1 MMCFDPISYDKA
13 EKARKH
19 SENVQ
24 EQLNQHKLDYIE
36 ENLLKQQVVLEFSD
50 GTKNEFTIN
59 EQGNYEMTV
68 NLGWCRL
75 KDLEYHGIWTGT
87 RVDTIKY
94 RRPVDMIK
102 GCLTSI
108 IDIINME
115 EVKGT
120 IDLTVNVGKYTTVGT
135 TGYIEFVVSK
145 GTTREDFESSINMDS
160 LVIYKLADPYTV
172 VMPDNISA
180 NTKELIRLSIK
191 SKEIASDLS
200 AHKEDYENQFPIT
213 NLVRMELEDW
223 IPGDSTNTI
232 TGNTIINKS
241 NPTVTYYPRAI
252 SNNKSITGNVY
263 YGRATLKVNTEDCTR
278 IVLTLNNSST
288 GVNRVDDPEMGVLY
302 TLSVVHK
309 ATSVQ
314 PLITVGHVYD
324 TQSSEH
330 TMEIKDVISINLT
343 EVFGAGNEPTKQE
356 ADEMFSSLN
365 WFEGKLNW
373 KETFKVLSKKSTLI
387 TPDSIRNKDGLGQ
400 SPYLRNYKIIEFD
413 HSKWVA
419 TSDTPSLSVETDRE
433 FVKFGYDS
441 LKVVAHPTEATVIE
455 YTFDKP
461 IDLSNKYMN
470 LWVYIPNNMMKS
482 SQEIKFSTIAIYF
495 MTPQGWVTQWQD
507 RGYHRYEGMQP
518 IVASP
523 HTLNHVYAG
532 GNGDMTQVSKIRIR
546 IEKDPTNT
554 EPVELY
560 INAMSTYDF
569 VNEHYM
575 SIEFDDAL
583 LSVFNV
589 AFPEMNRRGIRG
601 GVWVITSYMKAG
613 INGYCESWQ
622 LLKMQDAGWDVGS
635 HSVTHPHLSELTEEE
650 QLYELKQSQ
659 QDLIDIG
666 IYRGPQFFVAPYGDS
681 TLYSRKMAKT
691 IYVNWRMTGWR
702 KGNGVILEDPYL
714 REGITIA
721 SGGVEGTKALIDHLV
736 SKPGGYLPIVLH
748 GEVGGTFEG
757 YSFTAEE
764 FGEILDYALSKGV
777 KFITNSDMF
786 PNTEIRR

>member
-24 EQLNQHKLDYIE
+24 QQLNQHKLDYIE

-75 KDLEYHGIWTGT
+75 KDLEYHSIWTGT
-87 RVDTIKY
+87 RVDTIRY
-94 RRPVDMIK
+94 HRPVDMIK
-102 GCLTSI
+102 GDRTSI
-108 IDIINME
+108 INITNME
-115 EVKGT
+115 EIIGA
-120 IDLTVNVGKYTTVGT
+120 IDLVANVGKYTTRGT
-135 TGYIEFVVSK
+135 TGFIQFVVSK
-145 GTTREDFESSINMDS
+145 DTTREDFESNINMDS
-160 LVIYKLADPYTV
+160 LVVYKLAEPYTV

-180 NTKELIRLSIK
+180 NTKELIRLSIE
-191 SKEIASDLS
+191 SKELTSDLS

-223 IPGDSTNTI
+223 VPGDSTNTI

-252 SNNKSITGNVY
+252 SKNKAIIGNVY
-263 YGRATLKVNTEDCTR
+263 YARVTLKVNTEDCTR
-278 IVLTLNNSST
+278 ITLTLNNSST
-288 GVNRVDDPEMGVLY
+288 GENYLDDPEMGVLY
-302 TLSVVHK
+302 TLSGVHK
-309 ATSVQ
+309 ATSDQ
-314 PLITVGHVYD
+314 PLITVGHRYD
-324 TQSSEH
+324 TPSSEH

-419 TSDTPSLSVETDRE
+419 ISDTPSLTIETDRE

-441 LKVVAHPTEATVIE
+441 LKVVAHPTETTIIE

-495 MTPQGWVTQWQD
+495 MTPQGWVAQWQD

-523 HTLNHVYAG
+523 HTLNHNYAG

-613 INGYCESWQ
+613 MDGYCEPWQ

-635 HSVTHPHLSELTEEE
+635 HSVTHRRLSELTEEE

-702 KGNGVILEDPYL
+702 IGNGVILEDPYL

-721 SGGVEGTKALIDHLV
+721 SRGVEGTKALIDHLV

-748 GEVGGTFEG
+748 GEVGGTFQG